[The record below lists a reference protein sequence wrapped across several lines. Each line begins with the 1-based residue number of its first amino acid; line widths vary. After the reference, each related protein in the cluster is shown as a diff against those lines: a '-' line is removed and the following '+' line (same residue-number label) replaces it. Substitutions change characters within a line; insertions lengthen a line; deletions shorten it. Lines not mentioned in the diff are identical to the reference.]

1 MPNRLADEISPYLLQ
16 HSTNPVD
23 WYPWGEEALNAAK
36 ARDVPILLS
45 IGYSA
50 CHWCH
55 VMEKESFEN
64 PEIAEAMNAGFVNIK
79 VDREERPDLDSIYMK
94 AVQTMT
100 GQGGWPLTAFLTPD
114 GQPFYGGT
122 YFPPQPRHG
131 LPSFTQILEAI
142 HSAYTEKKDAVL
154 QNALEMQKLLEK
166 GLLEETQKEVPGR
179 SKELAGQNLIG
190 HSIAFLDSRFDAIHG
205 GFGPAPKFPQPVV
218 LDFALQNYSHNPD
231 ERTLQMVE
239 QTLTKMARGGIQDH
253 LGKGFHR
260 YSVDSQWLVPHFE
273 KMLYDNALLS
283 RLYLH
288 AFQVTSSHEFK
299 RTAERTLDHIIQDM
313 ASPEGGFYSALD
325 ADSEGEEGTFYIW
338 AKSEIREILGDTL
351 AAPFEAYYGVSDT
364 GNFEGK
370 NVLHI
375 SQTSKDFAEKEGL
388 QITEFE
394 DQLER
399 AKTLLFQARESREKP
414 LRDDKILAG
423 WNGMAIRS
431 LAEAGGALDNPTYLD
446 AGIKALEF
454 VLSKMRRDDRLIHC
468 YKDGKTSGYAFLEDY
483 AAIGNASIAVY
494 EATLDSRWLV
504 ETEWVTDKIIELFWD
519 QEKRVFFDGPIDGET
534 LVVRPRDIMDNATP
548 SGNSLAVEL
557 LLKTSQLFGNELHRE
572 ISEFVLDREAPLMA
586 QFPSGFGRLLT
597 VLDRSLQ
604 PRSTVAIFG
613 DLKHMRTQ
621 ELLKVLLS
629 FYDPNRIVAREDANQ
644 ALNHK
649 IPFLQDG
656 QTSRTTHPGVQ
667 ICNENSCRPLV
678 SDPEALKKQL
688 QFE

>member
-1 MPNRLADEISPYLLQ
+1 LPNRLADEISPYLLQ

-23 WYPWGEEALNAAK
+23 WYPWCKEALDAARE
-36 ARDVPILLS
+36 RDVPILLS

-64 PEIAEAMNAGFVNIK
+64 PEIAAIMNAGFVNIK

-122 YFPPQPRHG
+122 YFPPHPSHG
-131 LPSFTQILEAI
+131 LPSFTQILDAI
-142 HSAYTEKKDAVL
+142 HSAYTEKRDAVL
-154 QNALEMQKLLEK
+154 QNALEMQKLLERS
-166 GLLEETQKEVPGR
+166 LLEKNPEEVSEK
-179 SKELAGQNLIG
+179 SKDLTGQNLID
-190 HSIAFLDSRFDAIHG
+190 HSLIFLDSRFDPIHG

-218 LDFALQNYSHNPD
+218 LDFAIQSYSHSHD
-231 ERTLQMVE
+231 RRTLQIVE

-253 LGKGFHR
+253 LGNGFHR

-299 RTAERTLDHIIQDM
+299 KTAERTLDHIIQDM

-325 ADSEGEEGTFYIW
+325 ADSEGEEGTFYLW
-338 AKSEIREILGDTL
+338 TKPEIREILGDTL
-351 AAPFEAYYGVSDT
+351 AAPFEAYYGVSDL

-375 SQTSKDFAEKEGL
+375 SQDLKDFAEKKGMGSAEI
-388 QITEFE
+388 Q

-399 AKTLLFQARESREKP
+399 AKTLLFEARESREKP
-414 LRDDKILAG
+414 LRDEKILSG

-431 LAEAGGALDNPTYLD
+431 LAEAGGALDNPTYLK

-454 VLSKMRRDDRLIHC
+454 VLSKMRKGDRLLHS

-494 EATLDSRWLV
+494 EATLESRWLD
-504 ETEWVTDKIIELFWD
+504 EIKWVTDKIIELFWD
-519 QEKRVFFDGPIDGET
+519 QEKRVFFDGPADGET
-534 LVVRPRDIMDNATP
+534 LIVRARDIMDNATP

-557 LLKTSQLFGNELHRE
+557 LLKTSQIFGDEHHRE
-572 ISEFVLDREAPLMA
+572 ISKYVLDREAPLMA

-597 VLDRSLQ
+597 VLDRSLL
-604 PRSTVAIFG
+604 PKTTVAIFG
-613 DLKHMRTQ
+613 DQKNLKTK

-629 FYDPNRIVAREDANQ
+629 FYDPNRIVARKDTNQ
-644 ALNHK
+644 ILNHK
-649 IPFLQDG
+649 VPFLQDG
-656 QTSRTTHPGVQ
+656 KVGPYPEVQ
-667 ICNENSCRPLV
+667 ICNEHSCKPLI
-678 SDPEALKKQL
+678 SDPDTLRKQL